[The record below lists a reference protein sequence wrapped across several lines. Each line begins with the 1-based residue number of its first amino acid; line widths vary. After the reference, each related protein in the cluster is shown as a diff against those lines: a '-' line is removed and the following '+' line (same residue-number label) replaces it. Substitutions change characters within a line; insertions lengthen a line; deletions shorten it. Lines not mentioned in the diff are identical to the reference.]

1 MAAYGSGGARRWI
14 ARKPVD
20 NRPIVGIYERNTE
33 PDLWRRFGVTCYA
46 MGAGTLGLAAYVWIA
61 DAIAG
66 HIR

>member
-1 MAAYGSGGARRWI
+1 MSGS
-14 ARKPVD
+14 
-20 NRPIVGIYERNTE
+20 TE